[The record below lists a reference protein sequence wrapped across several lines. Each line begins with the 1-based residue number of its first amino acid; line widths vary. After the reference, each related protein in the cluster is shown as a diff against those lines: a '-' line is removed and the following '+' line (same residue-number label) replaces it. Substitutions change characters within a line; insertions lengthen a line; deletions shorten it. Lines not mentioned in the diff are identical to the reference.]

1 MFDVSVNAESGAFD
15 EGALG
20 NAALRLAD
28 WKAQLVALGPLVCL
42 HRREDYEQLREN
54 ALPWLAR
61 SRALAISEIDFEGP
75 REALRLY
82 DLDGQ
87 PALQLCLLPDSD
99 FLAWERLTQSLPFR
113 ADAAESLCKPSW
125 MARLLWRAR
134 VGRFLYWNDRLR
146 FEPWA
151 AMSPCGERSAEAWSA
166 RCHCGPCQR

>member
-1 MFDVSVNAESGAFD
+1 MFDVSDNAEPGTFD
-15 EGALG
+15 ARGLG
-20 NAALRLAD
+20 HAAQRLAD
-28 WKAQLVALGPLVCL
+28 WESQLVALGPVVCL
-42 HRREDYEQLREN
+42 HRREDFARLRED
-54 ALPWLAR
+54 ALPLLAR
-61 SRALAISEIDFEGP
+61 SRALAISEIDSEGP

-99 FLAWERLTQSLPFR
+99 FFAWERLTQSLPAR
-113 ADAAESLCKPSW
+113 AGATGPLCKPSW

-134 VGRFLYWNDRLR
+134 VGRFVRWNGRLR

-151 AMSPCGERSAEAWSA
+151 ATSPCGERSAEAWSA

>member
-1 MFDVSVNAESGAFD
+1 MFDVSANGESGAFD
-15 EGALG
+15 EGVLN
-20 NAALRLAD
+20 NAALRLAE
-28 WKAQLVALGPLVCL
+28 WEAQLVALGPVVCL
-42 HRREDYEQLREN
+42 HRREDDARLRED
-54 ALPWLAR
+54 ALPLLAW
-61 SRALAISEIDFEGP
+61 SRALAISEIDAEGP

-99 FLAWERLTQSLPFR
+99 FLAWERLTRSLPAR
-113 ADAAESLCKPSW
+113 TGATGSLCKPSW
-125 MARLLWRAR
+125 MTRLLWRAR
-134 VGRFLYWNDRLR
+134 VGRFLHWNGRLR